1 MSEIKTFDDVS
12 RHHQIDKETLDGIKN
27 RLARSMGMNAEE
39 FGFTGLQKTA
49 FNTEGFWLS
58 DNDYRHIII
67 QGATSSGKTLVS
79 EMAILDTLKNDN
91 KCIVLVPLRAM
102 VRERWNQLR
111 SDFGAQEGDRR
122 IYASSADYQDHDG
135 EIMGGN
141 YSVAIIVYEKFFTM
155 LSQSSDKMLHDCE
168 LLVVDELQMLSNA
181 NRGPKLEIAIQK
193 VLRRNKLGNVGDDTQ
208 TRVMCLTTSDCRVEN
223 IKRWLTVDGR
233 EPILIEYEKR
243 PVTLTEHVIRLDG
256 KYKCRTTAGEESAGT
271 DEIVDGEGQLPMPES
286 NINSR
291 RIEVGK
297 RNLLKQLLQNIY
309 AKNPMAKVLIFVNG
323 RRKTQTIAEFVAGE
337 NILPSTKLTGELT
350 EIDNYE
356 ADDYQRVFKTKLFP
370 KRIACHNAAMSTAL
384 REFIEKL
391 FSNKNE
397 SSNLDNEVDPLKL
410 VVATETLTIGMNMPV
425 DVMILFDH
433 EIRRTDRT
441 QDLTSQEYKNF
452 VGRAGRL
459 GQKNM
464 DGGES
469 YIFATDGD
477 EVRKFWNK
485 YVNCRREEIKSAL
498 MGVSEEHQAPYYLS
512 LMDIRGKE
520 SYSIEDFKALR
531 MESFSESCGGK
542 PINMKNICED
552 FVKTKLC
559 TESDDDFDNEKL
571 YSLTGF
577 GKGMTPYAFSLSTC
591 KKINRFFF
599 QGGLLNNTLKPGKG
613 GLPETITREDF
624 DNNRYLLDMLYI
636 LCSTYEIM
644 NMGQLKLPLADNV
657 EKSRKAMDQV
667 EKLLKNIISTKDG
680 GYEPWGESPLPYMC
694 ASNYDWNHEH
704 RDKENFLR
712 AVLLWYWT
720 QGKRIEDIKKLVN
733 VPQVDLIV
741 GDLARLAETVSYQL
755 DSIHH
760 CYGHYRGRLEIDNS
774 ALLAIR
780 KLSLRVNYGVPQDLV
795 KIANRHVYGLDRKT
809 ILAIGE
815 LFHKEFADK
824 YNNPLHMLLSADK
837 EDLPR
842 IQEIISDEYR
852 NEIIQST
859 DESNTRDNFGEL
871 INAIKNEPPAN
882 FGDEECQAL
891 EKFHDASADDKEYCL
906 DTLKK
911 IFSDNVEQSQTNF
924 FKNMVLRFPIR
935 DRNFA
940 TLTFGKKNIALIVRT
955 DNFEKM
961 EDYFYHLNQLKE
973 TKSVTVLLS
982 FGNEES
988 TSLTIGVGNKI
999 MLTVGDKTFTF
1010 DLAMTIS
1017 RFAGLVA
1024 QAVKNDMDASS
1035 TLAEML
1041 CDTCGLFDR
1050 VLNGYNHLLQNY
1062 SYEAKSSDAHA
1073 VRVLWDKK
1081 NVRANDELEKALKQY
1096 NIPYRILQWGTPLY
1110 AERPKDE
1117 PTIIFVKWDAVQ
1129 KSRSLYNFYSGLFR
1143 EEYRHTYAI
1152 FATEDDFNNWGGD
1165 SHPHNVLEHCTS
1177 TKNFS
1182 EDIAQFKLL
1191 LEHWQSEKFLV
1202 GISYAHEDEMGAE
1215 RPDVTLLKKF
1225 VEQIK
1230 ADLPSQ
1236 IIFFDSEPRS
1246 EREFQGNGA
1255 LKATLE
1261 KYSQCRYF
1269 VVLDDEFYDKSEI
1282 CHRWEGSIIRQTL
1295 CNMGNPAGHLWFL
1308 HVKGEKHSS
1317 LFNRNNDYCT
1327 DINENNIDHVAEMF
1341 VAKVRES
1348 LSSKTN

>member
-1 MSEIKTFDDVS
+1 MDGIKTFDEIS
-12 RHHQIDKETLDGIKN
+12 QRHQIDKETLNGIKN
-27 RLARSMGMNAEE
+27 RLARSMGMNTED
-39 FGFTGLQKTA
+39 FKFTGLQKAA

-67 QGATSSGKTLVS
+67 QGATSSGKTLIS

-102 VRERWNQLR
+102 VRERWDQLR
-111 SDFGAQEGDRR
+111 NDFGAQEGDRR

-135 EIMGGN
+135 EIMDGN
-141 YSVAIIVYEKFFTM
+141 YSVAVIVYEKFFTM

-193 VLRRNKLGNVGDDTQ
+193 VLRRNKSGSVGDDTQ

-223 IKRWLTVDGR
+223 IKRWLTVDER
-233 EPILIEYEKR
+233 EPILIEYDKR

-256 KYKCRTTAGEESAGT
+256 KYKCRTTAGEESAST

-286 NINSR
+286 NINLR
-291 RIEVGK
+291 RTEVGK

-309 AKNPMAKVLIFVNG
+309 AKNPTAKVLIFVNG
-323 RRKTQTIAEFVAGE
+323 RRKTQTIAEFVASE
-337 NILPSTKLTGELT
+337 NILPSTNLTGELT
-350 EIDNYE
+350 EIDNYD
-356 ADDYQRVFKTKLFP
+356 ADDYQQLFKTKLFP

-384 REFIEKL
+384 REFVEKL

-397 SSNLDNEVDPLKL
+397 PSKLDNEVDPLKL

-433 EIRRTDRT
+433 EIWRTDRT

-469 YIFATDGD
+469 YIFAADGD
-477 EVRKFWNK
+477 ETRKFWNK
-485 YVNCRREEIKSAL
+485 YVNCRRDEIKSAL

-512 LMDIRGKE
+512 LMDIRDKE
-520 SYSIEDFKALR
+520 YSIEDFRALR
-531 MESFSESCGGK
+531 LESFSESCGGK
-542 PINMKNICED
+542 PINMENICEE

-559 TESDDDFDNEKL
+559 TKSDNDSDDEEL

-577 GKGMTPYAFSLSTC
+577 GEGMAPYAFSLSTC

-599 QGGLLNNTLKPGKG
+599 QGGLLNGTLKPGKG
-613 GLPETITREDF
+613 GLPETITQEDF
-624 DNNRYLLDMLYI
+624 DNNCYLLDMLYI
-636 LCSTYEIM
+636 LCSTYEIRS
-644 NMGQLKLPLADNV
+644 MGQLKLPPADNV

-667 EKLLKNIISTKDG
+667 EKLLKNIILNDS
-680 GYEPWGESPLPYMC
+680 YEPWKESPFPYMC
-694 ASNYDWNHEH
+694 APNYDWSHEH
-704 RDKENFLR
+704 RDKEIFLR

-733 VPQVDLIV
+733 VPQVDLIA

-760 CYGHYRGRLEIDNS
+760 CYGRHHGRLQIDNS
-774 ALLAIR
+774 ALLAIH

-809 ILAIGE
+809 ILAIGD
-815 LFHKEFADK
+815 LFHKEEFSEK
-824 YNNPLHMLLSADK
+824 YNNPLHMLFSAKK
-837 EDLPR
+837 EDLPL

-859 DESNTRDNFGEL
+859 DESNTRDNFDEL

-891 EKFHDASADDKEYCL
+891 EKFHNASVDAKEYCL
-906 DTLKK
+906 DELVR
-911 IFSDNVEQSQTNF
+911 IFSDDAQQSQKKF
-924 FKNMVLRFPIR
+924 FKNMALRFPIR
-935 DRNFA
+935 DHNFA
-940 TLTFGKKNIALIVRT
+940 TLTFGTKTVVLIVRT
-955 DNFEKM
+955 KDFKY
-961 EDYFYHLNQLKE
+961 EDYDYQLKQLE
-973 TKSVTVLLS
+973 EHKPVTVLLS

-988 TSLTIGVGNKI
+988 ESLTVGAGNK
-999 MLTVGDKTFTF
+999 LTLTIGDKTFPF

-1035 TLAEML
+1035 VLAEML

-1050 VLNGYNHLLQNY
+1050 VLNSFNHLLQNY
-1062 SYEAKSSDAHA
+1062 SYEAKSSGANA
-1073 VRVLWDKK
+1073 IRVLWDKK
-1081 NVRANDELEKALKQY
+1081 NVRANDELEKALKQ
-1096 NIPYRILQWGTPLY
+1096 NDIPYRILQWGTPLY
-1110 AERPKDE
+1110 TERSKDE
-1117 PTIIFVKWDAVQ
+1117 PTIIFVKWNVVQ
-1129 KSRSLYNFYSGLFR
+1129 KSRSLYDFYSGLFKKD
-1143 EEYRHTYAI
+1143 YRHTYAI
-1152 FATEDDFNNWGGD
+1152 FATEDDFKNWGGD
-1165 SHPHNVLEHCTS
+1165 SHPHNILEHCTS
-1177 TKNFS
+1177 TRNFG
-1182 EDIAQFKLL
+1182 EDLKQFKLL
-1191 LEHWQSEKFLV
+1191 LEHWRNEKFLV
-1202 GISYAHEDEMGAE
+1202 GISYAHESEMGAK
-1215 RPDVTLLKKF
+1215 RPGVTLLKKF
-1225 VEQIK
+1225 VERLK
-1230 ADLPSQ
+1230 KDLPSQ
-1236 IIFFDSEPRS
+1236 IIFFDSEPYA
-1246 EREFQGNGA
+1246 EHYFHGNDA
-1255 LKATLE
+1255 HKSTLE

-1269 VVLDDEFYDKSEI
+1269 VVLDDDCYDKSKL
-1282 CHRWEGSIIRQTL
+1282 CCNEGMIIQQTL
-1295 CNMGNPAGHLWFL
+1295 NNMGNPAGHIWFL
-1308 HVKGEKHSS
+1308 YVKGEKHSS
-1317 LFNRNNDYCT
+1317 LFNGNKDYYT
-1327 DINENNIDHVAEMF
+1327 EINESNIDKIAETF
-1341 VAKVRES
+1341 VAKIRES
-1348 LSSKTN
+1348 LSNFTS